1 MKKLFENIVGWVFWI
16 IIVIIIGYKPIILLF
31 FLLFIVL
38 LFLVLLISNRKN
50 SKEKRAFIKNNNRRI
65 FYLYSSKKR
74 WITYINHIVLPMLN
88 DDIGKIFNDKGTIRC
103 DFDTSIFYSYY
114 YQLDKIKYPLFMKI
128 MNDKAVGVSIYN
140 DLVELHNNTI
150 DVIQFQNQVK
160 QKLSE
165 LEKKSQ

>member
-74 WITYINHIVLPMLN
+74 WITYNNHIVLPMLN
-88 DDIGKIFNDKGTIRC
+88 DDIDKIFNDKGTIRC
-103 DFDTSIFYSYY
+103 DFDISIFYSYY

-128 MNDKAVGVSIYN
+128 MNNKAVGVSIYN
-140 DLVELHNNTI
+140 DLVELHNNII